1 MQNFNFLPQNLRM
14 LEGESIHDYYLNIL
28 DIVNAFD
35 SLGEKISDEKLVRK
49 ILRSLPKRFDMK
61 VTAIEEAHDI
71 SGMKVDELVSS
82 LQNFELV
89 IDNRT
94 EKKDKSVAFTSNT
107 ENDVVLGDSAS
118 DEDLSENL
126 VMLRRQ
132 FNKILKHVNRRPSP
146 NGQNIGFNNDLQT
159 SKEKNVRSDE
169 NNNLYK
175 GVQCHE
181 CEGYGHIR
189 PECATFLKKQKKSL
203 TVSWSEESEK
213 DMENEFTKHVAALTG
228 RVLSDDESCDKD
240 LAYDELTI
248 TYKKLNDRNTNTCKK
263 QLEEQK
269 HHQSIGGRK
278 DWSSRKNL

>member
-1 MQNFNFLPQNLRM
+1 M
-14 LEGESIHDYYLNIL
+14 LEDESIHDYYLNIL
-28 DIVNAFD
+28 NIANGFD

-49 ILRSLPKRFDMK
+49 VLRSLPKKFDMK

-71 SGMKVDELVSS
+71 SGIKVDELVGS

-89 IDNRT
+89 INNRT

-107 ENDVVLGDSAS
+107 ENDEVLGDSVS

-126 VMLRRQ
+126 VMLGRQ
-132 FNKILKHVNRRPSP
+132 FNKILKHVNRRPMP
-146 NGQNIGFNNDLQT
+146 NGQNIRFNDDLQT

-189 PECATFLKKQKKSL
+189 PECATFLKKQKKNL
-203 TVSWSEESEK
+203 TVSWSKDDESEK
-213 DMENEFTKHVAALTG
+213 DMKNEFTKHVVALTE
-228 RVLSDDESCDKD
+228 RVTSDDESCDED
-240 LAYDELTI
+240 LVYDELVV
-248 TYKKLNDRNTNTCKK
+248 TYKKLNDRNTDTCK

-269 HHQSIGGRK
+269 NITNQLKEERMGYLAKFLSSIMR
-278 DWSSRKNL
+278 